1 METRAAA
8 APSGLARPR
17 RRTRLERRLNPRWQW
32 WAPFVGWLVVVS
44 APFLLVR
51 AISALIGIAVVIAVS
66 RRPERALTALVVL
79 VPFHLQLFAGLYRLG
94 APAEMVKAMAQWKEI
109 AIAGVLVAGFQRAR
123 RERHRLDRLD
133 QVALAYVVLGLL
145 YLFVPQFFVGRGAGA
160 SLDFS
165 TKLLGWRTDVLY
177 VAFFLACRH
186 LRFTSDAVARFVRTF
201 LLTATVVAAI
211 ALFEFAFPSTWNSL
225 MIDHLETWRYK
236 VDVLRVNPLNDPWL
250 YDVRVYTAVGGRD
263 VLRVGSVHLFYQA
276 LAFYLLLAAGLLA
289 NRVVQGRATG
299 RHYAALATAIG
310 AVLLTQ
316 TRSAILGL
324 AVVLAITLFRKGGD
338 HLRAADAR
346 ARFALVLGAVAA
358 LAVPAALAVGVVD
371 RFQGD
376 DDYRSNDLH
385 RGSFEEGT
393 TAFSEHPLGQG
404 LATSAGAGQRA
415 DVEGRV
421 VTETQILQIGT
432 QLGVPG
438 TVLWLGTA
446 IGAVV
451 ALGRAIARAPAWLD
465 TGPAAAVRATLL
477 GFFVTGL
484 FLQTFIDFS
493 VSWTVWP
500 LAGLALGMLERARIE
515 PDPTAA
521 SRLVRPAW

>member
-1 METRAAA
+1 
-8 APSGLARPR
+8 
-17 RRTRLERRLNPRWQW
+17 
-32 WAPFVGWLVVVS
+32 
-44 APFLLVR
+44 
-51 AISALIGIAVVIAVS
+51 
-66 RRPERALTALVVL
+66 VL
-79 VPFHLQLFAGLYRLG
+79 VPFHLQIFSGLYRIG
-94 APAEMVKAMAQWKEI
+94 APAELVKAGAQWKEI
-109 AIAGVLVAGFQRAR
+109 AIAGVLVAGWRRAR

-145 YLFVPQFFVGRGAGA
+145 YLFIPRFFVGSGAGA

-186 LRFTSDAVARFVRTF
+186 LRFGPAEVARFARTF
-201 LLTATVVAAI
+201 VITATVVAVLG
-211 ALFEFAFPSTWNSL
+211 LFEFASPSTWNSL

-236 VDVLRVNPLNDPWL
+236 LDILRVNPIGDPWFF
-250 YDVRVYTAVGGRD
+250 DIRVYTAVGGRD
-263 VLRVGSVHLFYQA
+263 VLRIGSVHLFYQA
-276 LAFYLLLAAGLLA
+276 LAFYLMLAAALLAG
-289 NRVVQGRATG
+289 RVVQGVATG
-299 RHYAALATAIG
+299 RHYAALAACIG

-324 AVVLAITLFRKGGD
+324 GVVLAMTLVRRSGERTQK
-338 HLRAADAR
+338 AADAR

-385 RGSFEEGT
+385 RNSFEVGI
-393 TAFSEHPLGQG
+393 TAFHEHPLGQG

-415 DVEGRV
+415 DVADRV

-432 QLGVPG
+432 QLGIVG
-438 TVLWLGTA
+438 TLLWLGTA

-451 ALGRAIARAPAWLD
+451 ALGRAIARAPAGLD
-465 TGPAAAVRATLL
+465 TGPATAVRTTLI

-493 VSWTVWP
+493 VTWTVWP
-500 LAGLALGMLERARIE
+500 LAGLALGMLEQARLEAAPRA
-515 PDPTAA
+515 AA
-521 SRLVRPAW
+521 EAAVARP